1 MDRPTLTQYPDRRA
15 RPRRIATTVE
25 LPRASRISLQAA
37 PRGDGDATMK
47 MLLAAGAAA
56 LLFGAALPAMSP
68 AHGLEQVKRLSSEI
82 TSGLRDGSLTKK
94 EGETLRL
101 ELIRA
106 EVVENHAA
114 GHGYTEKEDRDL
126 DARYA
131 AVEADIH
138 AMKVN
143 ADRVSVRR
151 PVPYHRA
158 AHHRRVVHKAAVHR
172 APVHKAVI
180 VHKK

>member
-1 MDRPTLTQYPDRRA
+1 
-15 RPRRIATTVE
+15 
-25 LPRASRISLQAA
+25 
-37 PRGDGDATMK
+37 MK
-47 MLLAAGAAA
+47 MLLAAGTAA
-56 LLFGAALPAMSP
+56 LLVGAALPQMSQ
-68 AHGLEQVKRLSSEI
+68 AHSLDQVKRMSSEI

-94 EGETLRL
+94 EGEALRL

-114 GHGYTEKEDRDL
+114 GRGYTDRENRDL

-143 ADRVSVRR
+143 DDRVVVSR
-151 PVPYHRA
+151 PVPYHRVV
-158 AHHRRVVHKAAVHR
+158 HHRKVVHKAVVHHT
-172 APVHKAVI
+172 ASHKTVI

>member
-1 MDRPTLTQYPDRRA
+1 
-15 RPRRIATTVE
+15 
-25 LPRASRISLQAA
+25 
-37 PRGDGDATMK
+37 MK
-47 MLLAAGAAA
+47 MLLAAGTAA
-56 LLFGAALPAMSP
+56 LLFGAALPGMSQ
-68 AHGLEQVKRLSSEI
+68 ARGLEQVKRMSSEI
-82 TSGLRDGSLTKK
+82 TAGLRDGSLTKK

-106 EVVENHAA
+106 EVVENHDA
-114 GHGYTEKEDRDL
+114 GHGYTDKENQDL
-126 DARYA
+126 ANRYA

-143 ADRVSVRR
+143 DDRVVVRS

-158 AHHRRVVHKAAVHR
+158 VHHRRVVHKATVHR